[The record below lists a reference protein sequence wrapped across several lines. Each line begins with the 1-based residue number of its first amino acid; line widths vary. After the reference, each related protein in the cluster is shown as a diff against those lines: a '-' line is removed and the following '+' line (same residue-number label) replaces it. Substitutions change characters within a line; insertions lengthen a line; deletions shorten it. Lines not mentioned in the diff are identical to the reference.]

1 MSAYFIAH
9 ITVTDPEVYQK
20 YLDECDAVL
29 AQYQGWYLAVD
40 DAPMKVEGELPFT
53 RTVLIGFDTV
63 EQASAWYHSE
73 EYQRILRHRLRSS
86 RSVAQIIAGRD

>member
-9 ITVTDPEVYQK
+9 ITVTDPNVYQK

-40 DAPMKVEGELPFT
+40 DTPMTVEGALPFT
-53 RTVLIGFDTV
+53 RTVLIGFDTM

-73 EYQRILRHRLRSS
+73 DYQSILRHRLAGSQS
-86 RSVAQIIAGRD
+86 TAQIVEGL

>member
-9 ITVTDPEVYQK
+9 ITVTDPGVYQK

-29 AQYQGWYLAVD
+29 ARYHGWYLAVD
-40 DAPMKVEGELPFT
+40 DTPMTVEGDLAFT
-53 RTVLIGFDTV
+53 RTVLIAFDTM

-73 EYQRILRHRLRSS
+73 DYQNILRHRLAGSQS
-86 RSVAQIIAGRD
+86 TAQIIEGI

>member
-9 ITVTDPEVYQK
+9 ITVTDPQEYQK
-20 YLDECDAVL
+20 YLEACDVVL

-40 DAPMKVEGELPFT
+40 DAPMTVEGELPFT
-53 RTVLIGFDTV
+53 RTVLIAFDTM

-73 EYQRILRHRLRSS
+73 DYQSILRHRLAGSQS
-86 RSVAQIIAGRD
+86 TAQIIEGL

>member
-9 ITVTDPEVYQK
+9 ITVTDPTVYQK

-29 AQYQGWYLAVD
+29 AKYQGWYLAVD
-40 DAPMKVEGELPFT
+40 DAPMTVEGELPFT

-63 EQASAWYHSE
+63 EQASDWYHSE
-73 EYQRILRHRLRSS
+73 EYQSILRHRLEGSQS
-86 RSVAQIIAGRD
+86 TAQIIAGK